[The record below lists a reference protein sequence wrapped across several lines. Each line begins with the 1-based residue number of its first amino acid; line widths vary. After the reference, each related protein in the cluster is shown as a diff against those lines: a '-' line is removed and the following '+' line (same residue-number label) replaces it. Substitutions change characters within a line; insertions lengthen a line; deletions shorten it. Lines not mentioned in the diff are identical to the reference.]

1 MPARAAPTFYGDDM
15 TVPEQVCWAGTGGY
29 AMVNFSFNT
38 DTDRIGQGEN
48 FSP

>member
-29 AMVNFSFNT
+29 AMVNFSLLGPSSLKVF
-38 DTDRIGQGEN
+38 D
-48 FSP
+48 